1 MESPQQQTCVQ
12 RLNDLLARPRLPDH
26 TVFGPYIPPSTHR
39 PLRGLSSNQ
48 HATCSG
54 GVLEAPP
61 TSGRRATFLL
71 RAGGEIPADPQ
82 RVSRPPLVRF
92 LSSQRQPDQ
101 PVAPVCHNN
110 TRINYFKLNL
120 TGFLFYKNANSCKP
134 CFFRYSIL
142 SNSMDER
149 RPEWTRHRE
158 QFIINANI
166 ESVNPIFVIA

>member
-1 MESPQQQTCVQ
+1 MLFIRSNFLVASVTGSSPTNYSSYHSIKYYTTGILYLYQLMESPQQQTRVR
-12 RLNDLLARPRLPDH
+12 RLTDLLASLDSPTTQSSALI
-26 TVFGPYIPPSTHR
+26 YPPSTHR

-48 HATCSG
+48 HAACSG

-101 PVAPVCHNN
+101 PVAPVCH
-110 TRINYFKLNL
+110 TYM
-120 TGFLFYKNANSCKP
+120 T
-134 CFFRYSIL
+134 
-142 SNSMDER
+142 
-149 RPEWTRHRE
+149 
-158 QFIINANI
+158 
-166 ESVNPIFVIA
+166 VIV